1 MDVLGFFIASY
12 FFLDLISQDKV
23 YGWIIIGCISCLGSH
38 GYCENFNSH
47 FLFFY
52 IFSVAKLSFF
62 FFLFFFLIYH
72 LFNFFQIKDGFV
84 HMDFGLCAAG
94 TQGLDFRKNTKKKSS
109 AKKLHR
115 TDSSPTAY
123 DWFSIL
129 SLSYIY
135 MYVCMYVC
143 MLLSWHI
150 CTWLSS
156 MVPTGLEIVQIFNPR
171 LRFRDLVNLE
181 S

>member
-1 MDVLGFFIASY
+1 MINILCIFRGWDGCFRIFHSLLFFPY
-12 FFLDLISQDKV
+12 LISQDKV

-52 IFSVAKLSFF
+52 IFSVASQTK
-62 FFLFFFLIYH
+62 FFFLIYH
-72 LFNFFQIKDGFV
+72 LFMFFQIKDGFA
-84 HMDFGLCAAG
+84 HMGFGLCAAG
-94 TQGLDFRKNTKKKSS
+94 TPGLDFRKNTKKKSS

-115 TDSSPTAY
+115 ADSSPTAY

-129 SLSYIY
+129 SLSLSLSYIHIY
-135 MYVCMYVC
+135 MCVYVC

-156 MVPTGLEIVQIFNPR
+156 MVPTGL
-171 LRFRDLVNLE
+171 
-181 S
+181 

>member
-62 FFLFFFLIYH
+62 FFLFFLIYH

-129 SLSYIY
+129 SLSY

-143 MLLSWHI
+143 MHAFIMTYMHLTL
-150 CTWLSS
+150 
-156 MVPTGLEIVQIFNPR
+156 
-171 LRFRDLVNLE
+171 
-181 S
+181 